1 MLTVLTEGA
10 ARYLKRHGY
19 STDGSFRVGCPVNVR
34 RSEEQ
39 TDLGNRVSMMFPMV
53 SAAPM
58 DPIERLKLVS
68 EETEQIKPAELPQA
82 LERLTSL
89 TELSPPSLM
98 ALLSRASTLSLE
110 AAAAFIKM
118 IGWKPSPGSLLML
131 PPLMS
136 FIATNVPGVQVPQ
149 YITGSRCLEQ
159 IGLLPLAGNLG
170 YGVAILS
177 YNQNLYFGMMAEPN
191 LVPDIEFL
199 KSCVRDSFDE
209 LRVAAGKVLV
219 TEPRNRELGAAHLAH
234 LQPRAAGST
243 AANP

>member
-1 MLTVLTEGA
+1 LIGGSVNDVVLMVLTEGA
-10 ARYLKRHGY
+10 ARYLKHHGY

-58 DPIERLKLVS
+58 DPIERLKLVR
-68 EETEQIKPAELPQA
+68 EETEQIKAAELPQA
-82 LERLTSL
+82 LERLTFL

-98 ALLSRASTLSLE
+98 ALFSRAGILSLE
-110 AAAAFIKM
+110 TAAAFIKM
-118 IGWKPSPGSLLML
+118 IGWKPSPGSLLMV

-149 YITGSRCLEQ
+149 YLTGRRCLEQ
-159 IGLLPLAGNLG
+159 VGLLPLGGNLG

-191 LVPDIEFL
+191 LVPDVEFL
-199 KSCVRDSFDE
+199 KSCVQDSFHE
-209 LRVAAGKVLV
+209 LRVAAEKVLR
-219 TEPRNRELGAAHLAH
+219 TEPQHRELGAAHV
-234 LQPRAAGST
+234 AA
-243 AANP
+243 